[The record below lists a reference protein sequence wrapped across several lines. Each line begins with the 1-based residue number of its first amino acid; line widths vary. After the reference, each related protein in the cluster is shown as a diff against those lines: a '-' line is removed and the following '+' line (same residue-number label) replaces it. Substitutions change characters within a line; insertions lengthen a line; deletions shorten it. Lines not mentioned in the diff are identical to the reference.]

1 MSRMTGVTLTLIAA
15 MQISLVDNSAKVILW
30 PTCPTSCESKSDKSH
45 DDDMLT
51 FPITHRRQS
60 DSSHSYVTVE
70 SGLHTVVI
78 NKYNPNS
85 IGTAGHVNEA
95 SVAHLLRRRP
105 SLGSV
110 QFHNGMFLC
119 PALPLRARLTK
130 YVYFLDEHL
139 PPNAMSCI
147 KYLVRITATRKP
159 LSEREPSSFTTE
171 PILVYISDKV
181 WIVFFSVLC
190 TLKRVHLA
198 LLTEDLK
205 ETRQPRFW
213 LLWLSLSSI
222 QWTSRMSI
230 GFTTLR
236 LIKFD
241 IWRERLT
248 IAVLVVFTL
257 AWMLIILDFIIE
269 CNVNALPHHNCS
281 SSVAEIVACSVF
293 ITADVFLVYIP
304 LHLLRNLRQPR
315 GTRFM
320 VRVAFCVSG
329 ISTVANIMNMISE
342 FYEGPQ
348 HEMMAQFLWILAA
361 PIALIVCSSI
371 VVIPFVY
378 RLFMKEEDWMIS
390 IPIDIVVSDE
400 DPSAFQV
407 ASIYNC
413 LICNCPQIRTKLI
426 KTVNVQAK
434 AHVDSTL
441 GQVKMRAWEVFDQ
454 VKVPQV
460 RVALVEKYNRVKEV
474 VEIGNGLEI
483 VRGSLEM
490 VFY

>member
-1 MSRMTGVTLTLIAA
+1 MH
-15 MQISLVDNSAKVILW
+15 
-30 PTCPTSCESKSDKSH
+30 PSD
-45 DDDMLT
+45 
-51 FPITHRRQS
+51 
-60 DSSHSYVTVE
+60 
-70 SGLHTVVI
+70 
-78 NKYNPNS
+78 
-85 IGTAGHVNEA
+85 
-95 SVAHLLRRRP
+95 
-105 SLGSV
+105 
-110 QFHNGMFLC
+110 
-119 PALPLRARLTK
+119 
-130 YVYFLDEHL
+130 
-139 PPNAMSCI
+139 
-147 KYLVRITATRKP
+147 
-159 LSEREPSSFTTE
+159 
-171 PILVYISDKV
+171 ISDKV
-181 WIVFFSVLC
+181 WIGFTVTMHTLAIAMGSFRLIHRYRTKLYHWDDLGVAGCLICNVVFFSVLC
-190 TLKRVHLA
+190 TLKRA

-241 IWRERLT
+241 IWRKRLT

-269 CNVNALPHHNCS
+269 CNVNVLPHHNCS

-400 DPSAFQV
+400 DPSAVSLPERVTVREPTTRSFATLPLPFSRRSFAERGQLHSWPQRSRIEDKP
-407 ASIYNC
+407 AM
-413 LICNCPQIRTKLI
+413 LITD
-426 KTVNVQAK
+426 VV
-434 AHVDSTL
+434 HV
-441 GQVKMRAWEVFDQ
+441 
-454 VKVPQV
+454 
-460 RVALVEKYNRVKEV
+460 
-474 VEIGNGLEI
+474 
-483 VRGSLEM
+483 
-490 VFY
+490 